1 LLSSIEIESLLQRQT
16 RYMKTMSVPTAL
28 TMEGMILYRLRNIET
43 LDRRSKKFG
52 EESAPMT
59 TNQNIESTTNK
70 HSAEMVRQIYLEKR
84 TIDSDCVEIQRKVL
98 ESDLEGIVRAY
109 PRSEWF
115 RKGDSSFI

>member
-1 LLSSIEIESLLQRQT
+1 
-16 RYMKTMSVPTAL
+16 MKTMSVPTAL
-28 TMEGMILYRLRNIET
+28 TLEGIILYRLRNIET

-70 HSAEMVRQIYLEKR
+70 HSAEMVRQIDLEG
-84 TIDSDCVEIQRKVL
+84 CVEVQRKVL

-109 PRSEWF
+109 PRSEWI